1 MVDEPM
7 TPAYRARGRVPS
19 FAGIRTFLRLPH
31 VTHHAELRDYDFA
44 VLGIPFDTG
53 VTYRPGSRFGP
64 AAIREIS
71 TLIRIHNP
79 VVGVSFSEHIRGAD
93 VGDSPTVPGNT
104 PASLSL
110 MEETL
115 DSVLQ
120 ADVIPFCL
128 GGDHT
133 VSLPIL
139 RALARKHGPLG
150 LLHFDSHPDTW
161 SSMYGEPYNH
171 ATPFRRAVEEG
182 LILPE
187 RSVQLGIR
195 GSLSG
200 ADDLTVTREM
210 GFTVVEA
217 HELLE
222 MGPDEVSS
230 LITDTVGDQPFHLT
244 FDIDFLDPAYA
255 PGTGTPEIGGPSTAQ
270 ALSYVRRLDVSRMV
284 GMDLVEVLP
293 ACDVAQITALAAA
306 NIMFEVIGLVAR
318 CAAS

>member
-7 TPAYRARGRVPS
+7 APAYRARGRVPS

-31 VTHHAELRDYDFA
+31 VSDHEQLPEYDFA
-44 VLGIPFDTG
+44 VLGLPFDTG
-53 VTYRPGSRFGP
+53 VTYRPGCRFGP

-79 VVGVSFSEHIRGAD
+79 VIGVSYSDHIRGAD
-93 VGDSPTVPGNT
+93 IGDSPTVPGNT

-115 DSVLQ
+115 DSVLKQ
-120 ADVIPFCL
+120 DVVPFCL

-133 VSLPIL
+133 ISLAVL
-139 RALARKHGPLG
+139 RSLAKKHGPLG
-150 LLHFDSHPDTW
+150 LVHFDSHPDTW
-161 SSMYGEPYNH
+161 CSMYGEPFNH

-187 RSVQLGIR
+187 RSIQLGIR

-200 ADDLTVTREM
+200 ADDLAVTREM

-217 HELLE
+217 HELLQ
-222 MGPDEVSS
+222 MDVAEVSK
-230 LITDTVGDQPFHLT
+230 LVTDTVGDSTFHLT

-318 CAAS
+318 CRAS